1 MAEAMLMDKPVIA
14 TGYSGNMDFM
24 TEQTAMLIPHAMI
37 DIDETRLVYRKRMR
51 WADPSV
57 DHAAKAMRSI
67 LEKPNEAREMAQRAK
82 AHIQRV
88 LSLEAAGKRFLER
101 AKILSE
107 KKQFTKKVA

>member
-1 MAEAMLMDKPVIA
+1 
-14 TGYSGNMDFM
+14 
-24 TEQTAMLIPHAMI
+24 
-37 DIDETRLVYRKRMR
+37 
-51 WADPSV
+51 
-57 DHAAKAMRSI
+57 MRSI